1 MLTYEK
7 ICEVFS
13 DLFEKDE
20 SIEVIK
26 LKKGYY
32 IVNWMPQIQGYDFG
46 CLCKTLDELLDQII
60 LYYVTFFDAYYK
72 SSTNDGKDETQGYF
86 KEIAE
91 EKRNQ
96 CRQN

>member
-13 DLFEKDE
+13 DLFEKDP
-20 SIEVIK
+20 SIEVTK
-26 LKKGYY
+26 LKKGYL
-32 IVNWMPQIQGYDFG
+32 IANWMPQLQRYDFG
-46 CLCKTLDELLDQII
+46 CLCKTLDELLDQIV
-60 LYYVTFFDAYYK
+60 LYYVTFFDAYYISNASEWQAEK
-72 SSTNDGKDETQGYF
+72 RSYF

-96 CRQN
+96 CHQN